1 MFCFN
6 FHNFSW
12 WLHTIECAAGLL
24 CHAVHHVVVITAS
37 QSVSSG
43 CWCVEQFQSRQV
55 VDPWTEAVRR
65 RRHRPCNHW
74 KQMWPWRPARDPV
87 QRLSQESCRWWLLC
101 VNLQGRNTMP
111 VKITQAESYKDA
123 YLLLELEWVYT
134 TWVGNWLIIEYS
146 SPPVYLIFEWPLLLQ
161 TVHCQSLFTT
171 CYMWKKCSEFLGR
184 NTVPIYQY

>member
-74 KQMWPWRPARDPV
+74 KQMWPWRPARDSV

-111 VKITQAESYKDA
+111 VKITLAESYKDA

-146 SPPVYLIFEWPLLLQ
+146 CVSHLWMTFAVANCASSVIVYHVLH
-161 TVHCQSLFTT
+161 V
-171 CYMWKKCSEFLGR
+171 KKCSEFLGR
-184 NTVPIYQY
+184 NIVPIYQY